1 MTIYFLDSSAL
12 VKRYISE
19 TGSGRVRELTSSE
32 GGNII
37 VVSRTTWVEVSS
49 ALARLYREGAIRLS
63 DLEDTMRL
71 FSQDWNI
78 QYRVVEFDAEVARLA
93 TDCLFR
99 YSLRAF
105 DAIQLAACLYLKK
118 EIPDKTDIML
128 EFLSADVRL
137 LSAAEGEKLS
147 VANPNDF
154 HHDYSG

>member
-1 MTIYFLDSSAL
+1 MTIFFLDSSAL

-19 TGSGRVRELTSSE
+19 TGSARVRELTSID

-49 ALARLYREGAIRLS
+49 ALARLYREGAIGLP
-63 DLEDTMRL
+63 DLDDTMRL

-78 QYRVVEFDAEVARLA
+78 QYRVVEFDAEVAGLA

-118 EIPDKTDIML
+118 AIPVQTDIML
-128 EFLSADVRL
+128 EFLSADARL
-137 LSAAEGEKLS
+137 LSAAEGENLS
-147 VANPNDF
+147 VVNPNDF
-154 HHDYSG
+154 SN